1 MHALPRHEQLV
12 GELQQLGIS
21 AVATDMWS
29 IKKGTYMLAIALA
42 AWCQTVC
49 KSWLGKREHAR
60 PVRKPG
66 SAWGTWFWD
75 RFLPVCNR
83 LPAQ

>member
-21 AVATDMWS
+21 AMATDMWS
-29 IKKGTYMLAIALA
+29 IKRGTYACYSSCSVVSDRLQIP
-42 AWCQTVC
+42 
-49 KSWLGKREHAR
+49 R

-66 SAWGTWFWD
+66 SAWGTTGS
-75 RFLPVCNR
+75 FLFEERSAGRINSARQVE
-83 LPAQ
+83 